1 MLDHFFFNNQNKQT
15 IMKFLFTPVLS
26 FTLLILLQFGS
37 FAQGTVRGTVIDD
50 LLGET
55 VPFATVFVQETSGGT
70 NTDLDGAYSLSL
82 DPGTYSLEYSFI
94 GYATLT
100 VSDVIVKEGEVT
112 LMDVRMK
119 EESEVL
125 DEIVIQAKT
134 IRNTE
139 AAVLTIQ
146 KKSANLLDGISSQT
160 FRKTGDSDAAGA
172 IKRVTGVS
180 VQGGKYVFVRGLG
193 DRYTKSILNGMD
205 IPGLDPDRNTLQMDI
220 FPTNIIDNIIVVK
233 SFTPDLPGDFTGGVV
248 DIVTKDFPEVK
259 STSIS
264 LGAGFNP
271 NMHLNKDALSYP
283 GGATDFLGFDD
294 GTRNLP
300 FQSFAQIPSTSD
312 RSERLTNITKSF
324 SNNWAAQRESNRPD
338 LNFGLSHGNQ
348 INKNKV
354 TLGYNAAFNYKN
366 TNDYYDDVEFSE
378 FIKANSTDVLQLE
391 TNKTRMGELSSNN
404 VLMSGLLGGAIKV
417 NNHKISLNL
426 IHLQNGESRAGL
438 FTQETILN
446 NSNTITRDNLE
457 YSQRSISNALLKGK
471 HSFQEPGLEI
481 EWKLAPTYSRIQDKD
496 IRLAQFRLDD
506 GEYNIEPSEGAIP
519 SRLFRDLTEVNYS
532 GKVDVTKKL
541 SLQGRDSKIKLGFSN
556 SFKERDYGIL
566 NYQFSAI
573 GSSLLNFTGDA
584 NEILLDENVWTPESR
599 RGVYVIGNF
608 EPANTYNAQQNTLAA
623 YVMNELPISDKL
635 RAVYGLRVE
644 KFDHIYTGQNNLG
657 DVIFNKKKVLD
668 KVNILPAANLIYSL
682 TDDMNLRASFSK
694 TVARPSFKELSI
706 AQIYD
711 ALSDRIFVGNLDLE
725 TTDITNLD
733 LRWELFQSGGQMFAL
748 SGFYKSFTNPIELIA
763 FSEQSPNS
771 VTPRNVGDASVRG
784 VEIEVRKNLNF
795 GQSELSPFSIGA
807 NVTLVDSKVSL
818 DQSAGGEYQS
828 KVRTARVGETVSTTR
843 SMQGQSPYIV
853 NTYVSYN
860 NRDNGI
866 EANLSYN
873 VQGRR
878 LAIVGVGENPDI
890 FEVPFHALNLKAS
903 KAFGEDDRARISLS
917 ANNILG
923 SKRELMYES
932 FGAADEVF
940 QRFVPHTSYSVG
952 FSYRL

>member
-1 MLDHFFFNNQNKQT
+1 
-15 IMKFLFTPVLS
+15 MKFLLTPVLS
-26 FTLLILLQFGS
+26 FTLFLLLQIGS
-37 FAQGTVRGTVIDD
+37 YAQGTVRGTIIDD
-50 LLGET
+50 ITGET

-82 DPGTYSLEYSFI
+82 DPGTYTLEYSFI
-94 GYATLT
+94 GYAALT
-100 VSDVIVKEGEVT
+100 VADVTVTEGEVT

-160 FRKTGDSDAAGA
+160 FRKIGDSDAAGA

-248 DIVTKDFPEVK
+248 DIVTKDFPEEK
-259 STSIS
+259 STNIS
-264 LGAGFNP
+264 FGAGFNP
-271 NMHLNKDALSYP
+271 NMHLNKNALTYP
-283 GGATDFLGFDD
+283 GGSTDFLGFDD

-324 SNNWAAQRESNRPD
+324 SNNWAAQREANRPD
-338 LNFGLSHGNQ
+338 INFGVSHGNQ
-348 INKNKV
+348 INKDKV

-366 TNDYYDDVEFSE
+366 SNDYFDDVEFRE

-391 TNKTRMGELSSNN
+391 TNKTRKGELSSNN

-426 IHLQNGESRAGL
+426 IHLQNGESKAGI

-471 HSFQEPGLEI
+471 HSFEGSGLEVD
-481 EWKLAPTYSRIQDKD
+481 WKLSPTYSRIQDKD

-506 GEYNIEPSEGAIP
+506 GAYNIEPSEGAIP

-532 GKVDVTKKL
+532 GKVDVTKKF
-541 SLQGRDSKIKLGFSN
+541 SFQERDAKLKLGFSN

-584 NEILLDENVWTPESR
+584 NEILLDQNVWTPESR
-599 RGVYVIGNF
+599 TGVYVIGNF
-608 EPANTYNAQQNTLAA
+608 EPANTYNAQQNTLSA
-623 YVMNELPISDKL
+623 YIMNELPVTDKL
-635 RAVYGLRVE
+635 KAVYGLRVE

-668 KVNILPAANLIYSL
+668 KVDILPAANLIYSL

-725 TTDITNLD
+725 TTDIMNFD

-748 SGFYKSFTNPIELIA
+748 SGFYKSFSNPIELIA

-795 GQSELSPFSIGA
+795 GQVEQSPFSIGA
-807 NVTLVDSKVSL
+807 NVTLVDSKVTL

-828 KVRTARVGETVSTTR
+828 KLRTARVGETVSTTR

-853 NTYVSYN
+853 NTYLNYN

-873 VQGRR
+873 VQGKR

-903 KAFGEDDRARISLS
+903 KAFGEDNRARISLS

-923 SKRELMYES
+923 SKRELLYES

>member
-1 MLDHFFFNNQNKQT
+1 
-15 IMKFLFTPVLS
+15 MKFLFTPVLS

-404 VLMSGLLGGAIKV
+404 VMMSGLLGGAIKV

-733 LRWELFQSGGQMFAL
+733 FRWELFQSGGQMFAL

>member
-26 FTLLILLQFGS
+26 FTLLILLQFGT

-112 LMDVRMK
+112 LMDVRMR

-271 NMHLNKDALSYP
+271 DMHLNKDALGYP

-711 ALSDRIFVGNLDLE
+711 ALSDRIFVGNLNLE

-784 VEIEVRKNLNF
+784 VEIEVRKNLSF

-923 SKRELMYES
+923 SKRALMYES